1 VARWDRNA
9 RHVHR
14 VRLQIPSPQLRQ
26 ARLLASQS
34 KRTKDCKAMQ
44 NKTMHINAKQWK
56 ADQCNTE
63 RCKTIGNRAMQSKKM
78 QLQFTSVHS
87 THGHK
92 PESIMVRL
100 QMTIAHGDH
109 IRKEVGSSNSKSYVV
124 EGLFTVSVVCSQ
136 CPSHV
141 ECLTRVQS
149 SRQCHE

>member
-1 VARWDRNA
+1 MARWDRNA

-14 VRLQIPSPQLRQ
+14 ARMQIPSPQLRQ

-63 RCKTIGNRAMQSKKM
+63 RCKTIGNRAMQSKEM

-92 PESIMVRL
+92 PESIMLRL
-100 QMTIAHGDH
+100 QMTIAHGRPYLRGGWELQFKV
-109 IRKEVGSSNSKSYVV
+109 IRCRRVV
-124 EGLFTVSVVCSQ
+124 YGVCRLLTVSITRRMVDMCSIITTM
-136 CPSHV
+136 P
-141 ECLTRVQS
+141 
-149 SRQCHE
+149 